1 MNHVRKTTRII
12 DTHHH
17 VGELAL
23 GMGEKGSAQE
33 GTRIRPVEVHA
44 DMLDYFGFAAACVIP
59 GFQYDRSDGIAN
71 TRSLND
77 GIAAYRDSLPSR
89 FPVALGTIEP
99 LHREALCRAEVQRLV
114 QELRIDGLAW
124 HTRYQGVALSD
135 RRMHTLIDIATE
147 YGLPCYVH
155 LFSESGLEAPWSL
168 LDLARAHPDA
178 TIVALDGF
186 SGSTQI
192 RYLLDI
198 ADRCPNVLFDTA
210 ICFPLLRPLDEFVVR
225 FGSERLLFG
234 TDSYAQPL
242 LYNTPSVLHEL
253 QASDMP
259 QDDLE
264 NIMWRNFVR
273 IFPQSVER
281 LGIEAGSSATTASLP
296 DDLTAQRTE
305 TR

>member
-1 MNHVRKTTRII
+1 MSPARTTAHII

-23 GMGEKGSAQE
+23 GMGEEGASGE
-33 GTRIRPVEVHA
+33 GTRIRPVEVHTA
-44 DMLDYFGFAAACVIP
+44 MLDHFGLAAACVIP

-71 TRSLND
+71 TRALND
-77 GIAAYRDSLPSR
+77 GIAAYRDSLPNR
-89 FPVALGTIEP
+89 FPVALGTVEP
-99 LHREALCRAEVQRLV
+99 LHREALCRAEITRLV
-114 QELRIDGLAW
+114 DDLQIDGLAW

-135 RRMHTLIDIATE
+135 RRMHVLIDLATE
-147 YGLPCYVH
+147 RGLPCYLH

-168 LDLARAHPDA
+168 LDLATAHPDA
-178 TIVALDGF
+178 TLVALDGF
-186 SGSTQI
+186 SGATQI
-192 RYLLDI
+192 RYLFDI
-198 ADRCPNVLFDTA
+198 AERCPTVLFDTA
-210 ICFPLLRPLDEFVVR
+210 ICFPLLRPLDEFVAR

-264 NIMWRNFVR
+264 NIMWRNFLRV
-273 IFPQSVER
+273 FPQAAAR
-281 LGIEAGSSATTASLP
+281 L
-296 DDLTAQRTE
+296 DLTDQPS
-305 TR
+305 